1 MDLSQF
7 HSPIQPEFAGNTTRS
22 AWESAGLSDQQLA
35 DFQNNGFISGIDIL
49 NQSQIDALRSELE
62 EVLHCDHDGRE
73 YWYEYHAN
81 ESGNPDHVLFHALGG
96 WRVRQGLHDVLW
108 IPSFLKAASQLLN
121 DQPVRFWHDQLFCKP
136 PRHGG
141 VVAWHQD
148 YSYWTRTKPMQHL
161 TCWIGLDDTNSDN
174 GCLQYIPTSHRW
186 DLLPSVGLAG
196 DMNSIRNV
204 LSDEQWER
212 FQQPTAVEL
221 KAGQAAFH
229 HPLLVH
235 GSFENRTAQPRRAI
249 VLNVFADGT
258 QSDSD
263 EVLLN
268 GVPEISK
275 GKKMDGTFFP
285 LLFDPKAG

>member
-1 MDLSQF
+1 
-7 HSPIQPEFAGNTTRS
+7 
-22 AWESAGLSDQQLA
+22 
-35 DFQNNGFISGIDIL
+35 
-49 NQSQIDALRSELE
+49 
-62 EVLHCDHDGRE
+62 
-73 YWYEYHAN
+73 
-81 ESGNPDHVLFHALGG
+81 
-96 WRVRQGLHDVLW
+96 
-108 IPSFLKAASQLLN
+108 
-121 DQPVRFWHDQLFCKP
+121 
-136 PRHGG
+136 
-141 VVAWHQD
+141 
-148 YSYWTRTKPMQHL
+148 MQHL